1 MGIKQ
6 SLSSIEP
13 DNVTL
18 VPRKGMFTKCQV
30 CGVYD
35 GDTIT
40 VLYLVQNTPFKINLR
55 MEGIDAPE
63 IRSKRELEQ
72 KAATAVKKWLQ
83 NRIAEQKTWYFIPK
97 KWDKYG
103 GRVVGTLHSKKNKTA
118 LNKALSVNQEMIDM
132 GIVKTYKGRKKVEWE
147 DQELKKII
155 EACI

>member
-18 VPRKGMFTKCQV
+18 VPRKGMLTKCQV

-40 VLYLVQNTPFKINLR
+40 VLYLVQNAPFKINLR

-63 IRSKRELEQ
+63 IRSKCDLERQ
-72 KAATAVKKWLQ
+72 AAVAVKKWLQ
-83 NRIAEQKTWYFIPK
+83 NRISEQKTWYFIPK

-103 GRVVGTLHSKKNKTA
+103 GRVVGTLHSKKTK
-118 LNKALSVNQEMIDM
+118 LSIRLSINQEMIDM
-132 GIVKTYKGRKKVEWE
+132 GVVKPYKGVKKTEWK
-147 DQELKKII
+147 DSELKEII
-155 EACI
+155 RICL